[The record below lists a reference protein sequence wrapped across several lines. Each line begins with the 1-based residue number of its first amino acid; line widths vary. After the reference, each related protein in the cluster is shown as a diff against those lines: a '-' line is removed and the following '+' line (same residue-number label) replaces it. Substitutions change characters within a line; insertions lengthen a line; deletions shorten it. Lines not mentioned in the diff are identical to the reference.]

1 MTENV
6 LRIEVNEK
14 GTHAFYKEVVS
25 ATYQYQGLMKK
36 PERKLRD
43 SFKEL
48 KIYILICAALFAA
61 LAAMGFVWGFDGITI
76 GGMIVTLAGLF
87 FAALVLKNLSSMV
100 KNFLADP
107 KPSVLIL
114 DEAGVELNKEGA
126 QVIRTAWDNV
136 AFVRVF
142 RESVCFFSKGVR
154 GLVIAV
160 NRGREEEVL
169 DYLNSNDIK
178 VRIIGR

>member
-1 MTENV
+1 MAENV

-61 LAAMGFVWGFDGITI
+61 LAAMGFAWGFDGITI
-76 GGMIVTLAGLF
+76 GGMIVT
-87 FAALVLKNLSSMV
+87 
-100 KNFLADP
+100 LADP